1 MSAVTLTYGT
11 NTITL
16 RPPEFDNV
24 QSISLDRIAR
34 KTRNGD
40 LIIFRDPNWVK
51 NEVFKYSFV
60 YLTQRQVYDLLNF
73 IQLSLGQ
80 NVTLVDYEGRIFVGT
95 IINPAAVMAQ
105 PGVDNFTVDIE
116 FQVNQNQIA
125 TYGA

>member
-24 QSISLDRIAR
+24 QSISLDRISR

-95 IINPAAVMAQ
+95 IISPAAVIAQ

-116 FQVNQNQIA
+116 FQLNQNQIA